1 MIQEAMTMGVGEFLV
16 LLLVAAIIG
25 AIGEAIGGF
34 SPGGFFMSIV
44 TGFVGAFIGRWIRD
58 AFHLKD
64 FLTVNVGG
72 NEFPVVWSVLGGAAF
87 VTILRL
93 IMNRRRPRI

>member
-1 MIQEAMTMGVGEFLV
+1 MSVGEFLG

-34 SPGGFFMSIV
+34 SPGGCFMSIV
-44 TGFVGAFIGRWIRD
+44 VGFVGAFIGRWMRD
-58 AFHLKD
+58 AFQLKD

-72 NEFPVVWSVLGGAAF
+72 TNFPVIWSVLGGAAF
-87 VTILRL
+87 VTVLRL
-93 IMNRRRPRI
+93 IMNRRRPRV

>member
-1 MIQEAMTMGVGEFLV
+1 MNVGEFLV

-34 SPGGFFMSIV
+34 SPGGCFMSV
-44 TGFVGAFIGRWIRD
+44 VVGFVGAFIGRWLRD
-58 AFHLKD
+58 AFHLPN

-72 NEFPVVWSVLGGAAF
+72 TNFPVIWSVLGGAAF

-93 IMNRRRPRI
+93 IMNRRRPVV